1 MLAGRAESPRKGV
14 ETVGTGKSNFKELV
28 RRKKLLITS
37 PLKDGSQQCD
47 SN

>member
-1 MLAGRAESPRKGV
+1 MLAGRAESPLKGV
-14 ETVGTGKSNFKELV
+14 ETMRTGKSNFKELV
-28 RRKKLLITS
+28 IRKEFLITS